1 MTRPSAVHVVVAV
14 VGVALFASTSWA
26 QQDSGIAG
34 LVTDAQGAVLP
45 GTTVEASSPALI
57 EGVRTVVTDGQGRYN
72 VINLRPGTY
81 TVTFTL
87 PGFSTVIRENVV
99 LVAGFTAPIDAQMAV
114 GGIEETVTVT
124 GVSPL
129 VDVQNVSQNTVIS
142 DRLLDLLPSSNKSLS
157 NFTNMIPGMTGNP
170 DIGGAAGLLNA
181 NQVRPNTFH
190 GKGGVKFEYDG
201 MKTANFASVGSISY
215 IMNPH
220 TAVEMQVETAGVS
233 AESNSSAMRF
243 NYIPKEGSNSFE
255 SVVSGVF
262 TDDGL
267 QADNLTPALEE
278 RGLRVVNKVLRV
290 YDFNYSF
297 GGPIVRDKL
306 WFFTATRFTGNQNQL
321 SGLFFNKTPG
331 DACLCYTPD
340 FDRPAF
346 KREWLR
352 SIAGRLT
359 WQASERNK
367 INLFADIEAWYARG
381 RGSNNAPEAFTAFN
395 FWPDGLYQAS
405 WSSPV
410 SNRLLLEAGWSLTRG
425 SWPRPRSMFRE
436 SGQGF
441 PDMKDTDI
449 NIQEATTGLRYNAA
463 GGFSD
468 KTINDRYVVRFS
480 ASYVTGS
487 HNFKA
492 GVHQEFGPAERGSFY
507 NQDIAYRFR
516 NGLPNRLTLR
526 PGQVTFENLN
536 ADMGIYVQDQ
546 WTIDRLTLN
555 LGLRFDYLNASIPA
569 QTVAGGLGI
578 GRTDGVQFLPDRSFE
593 GVSGAPLW
601 KDLNP
606 RLGMAYDLTGDARTV
621 LKASLG
627 RYVGTTSTDIAQ
639 RLNPIRTAINTVN
652 MAWND
657 ANGDLVP
664 DCDFLNPNGGGECGP
679 YSNRNFGLLNPG
691 ATTWADEVIRG
702 GLNGSRDYLWDGS
715 IEVEHQLTDQ
725 LSVTTGWYRNWS
737 DRFAT
742 AGTFENRQFRAD
754 NLAVTPAD
762 FDPYCIT
769 APRDPRLPGGG
780 GNEICGLADVSPEK
794 FGQVDNEFIIPDTWH
809 RTSDFF
815 GITFD
820 SRFETGLVVG
830 GGFDIGRTNEDR
842 CVVVDSPQDLF
853 DCDITTPFGAQAQI
867 KVHAAYPLPFG
878 MFLSANIQNVSGP
891 EIRATY
897 RALNSL
903 IQPSL
908 GRPLASCAG
917 RTGSAC
923 TRFASVE
930 LIPRQTEFEGRRTQ
944 LDVRLTKI
952 FRLGD
957 GGTEL
962 QANLDFY
969 NALNGSAIM
978 NVNRNWG
985 ANWLQ
990 PIGWQGISSPVQDGR
1005 IIQVSGRFTF

>member
-34 LVTDAQGAVLP
+34 LVTDVQGAVLP

-57 EGVRTVVTDGQGRYN
+57 EGVRTVVSDGQGRYN
-72 VINLRPGTY
+72 IINLRPGGY

-99 LVAGFTAPIDAQMAV
+99 LVAGFTAPIDAQMQI

-124 GVSPL
+124 GASPL
-129 VDVQNVSQNTVIS
+129 VDVQNVSQSTVIS

-255 SVVSGVF
+255 SVISGVF

-297 GGPIVRDKL
+297 GGPVVRDKL

-321 SGLFFNKTPG
+321 SGLFFNSTPG

-359 WQASERNK
+359 WQASEKNK
-367 INLFADIEAWYARG
+367 FNFFADIEAWYARG

-516 NGLPNRLTLR
+516 NGLPDRLTLR

-578 GRTDGVQFLPDRSFE
+578 GRTDGVAVSARPQLRGGVRGAVVEGPESAAGHGVRSDRGCSDGAQGLVGPLRGHDLDRHCPTPQPHRQFDKQRE
-593 GVSGAPLW
+593 HGH
-601 KDLNP
+601 
-606 RLGMAYDLTGDARTV
+606 
-621 LKASLG
+621 
-627 RYVGTTSTDIAQ
+627 GTT
-639 RLNPIRTAINTVN
+639 L
-652 MAWND
+652 
-657 ANGDLVP
+657 NGDFVP
-664 DCDFLNPNGGGECGP
+664 DCDFLNPERNGECGP
-679 YSNRNFGLLNPG
+679 YQNRNFGLLNPR
-691 ATTWADEVIRG
+691 ATTYADEVIRG

-769 APRDPRLPGGG
+769 SAARSAAARRWRQRNLRSGGRLAGEVRPGGQR
-780 GNEICGLADVSPEK
+780 V
-794 FGQVDNEFIIPDTWH
+794 H
-809 RTSDFF
+809 H
-815 GITFD
+815 
-820 SRFETGLVVG
+820 TG
-830 GGFDIGRTNEDR
+830 
-842 CVVVDSPQDLF
+842 
-853 DCDITTPFGAQAQI
+853 
-867 KVHAAYPLPFG
+867 H
-878 MFLSANIQNVSGP
+878 
-891 EIRATY
+891 
-897 RALNSL
+897 
-903 IQPSL
+903 
-908 GRPLASCAG
+908 LASRQRLLRHHLRLALRNGAG
-917 RTGSAC
+917 
-923 TRFASVE
+923 
-930 LIPRQTEFEGRRTQ
+930 GRR
-944 LDVRLTKI
+944 RL
-952 FRLGD
+952 RHRAH
-957 GGTEL
+957 E
-962 QANLDFY
+962 
-969 NALNGSAIM
+969 
-978 NVNRNWG
+978 
-985 ANWLQ
+985 
-990 PIGWQGISSPVQDGR
+990 
-1005 IIQVSGRFTF
+1005 